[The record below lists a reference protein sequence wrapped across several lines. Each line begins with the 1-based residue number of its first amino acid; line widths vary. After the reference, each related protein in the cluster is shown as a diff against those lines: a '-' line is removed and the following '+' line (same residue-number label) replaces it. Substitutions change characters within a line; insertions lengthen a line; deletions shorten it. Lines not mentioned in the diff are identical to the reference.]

1 MSVGSLLIPNANLS
15 SALDLMGAVM
25 LIFPRWVYY
34 DASISTRVMF
44 NVLQMNVTWP
54 LMGLRSCQDKTTGAV
69 ARYGRLV
76 SWLLFGPGHGGQC

>member
-1 MSVGSLLIPNANLS
+1 MSVLCWVIAANLR

-25 LIFPRWVYY
+25 LIFPRWF
-34 DASISTRVMF
+34 SMMRRSQQGMMF
-44 NVLQMNVTWP
+44 NVLQMSVTWP

-76 SWLLFGPGHGGQC
+76 PCLLFGLGHGGQC